1 MEIGKGYW
9 RKEENRREG
18 GNKSV
23 EVRGWKRKEK
33 EREKYEGREEESMK
47 RNEEQLGRKR
57 MKM

>member
-1 MEIGKGYW
+1 ME
-9 RKEENRREG
+9 ERREQEG

-23 EVRGWKRKEK
+23 DVRGWKRKEK